1 MVNDTLNPSVAP
13 AAPALPPSTNGH
25 AVGNGHPA
33 GNVHAL
39 TNGHAAA
46 KPQAGAKSHAHAK
59 GSPPAKVPAH
69 ARPAGPAGIALFDKC
84 RAYDVPQKIKAAG
97 VWTYFRAIESAQ
109 DPEVYIDGQKLV
121 MLGSNNYLGLTNHPK
136 VKEAAI
142 DAVRRYG
149 TGCAGS
155 RFLNGTMRIHE
166 ELEEKLADF
175 MGKEAAVTFSTGFQ
189 VNLGTI
195 ACLLDRR
202 DIVYLDK
209 QDHACIIDGARLGLG
224 EIRKFRHNSAA
235 DLRRMM
241 AVDDAAWEAKAPAAD
256 ARPAL
261 GRLVVVDGVYSM
273 EGDICP
279 LPEMVDVARAYG
291 AAVMV
296 DDAHGIGVLGK
307 GGRGTAQHFD
317 VEDDVHLIMG
327 TFSKALASVGGFV
340 CGDRDTMHY
349 VKHRARTNVFS
360 AAPSPSNV
368 AAASMAVDI
377 IRTEPERRTL
387 LWQNTRF
394 MLDGLR
400 SLGFDTGESGT
411 PVIPV
416 VVGEDHTAFCMATRL
431 QQEGRVRERRRQ
443 PGHAPGA
450 RAAADELHGDAH
462 RGPPELRAG
471 QVRKGRA
478 RVRGDRV
485 I

>member
-1 MVNDTLNPSVAP
+1 MANDTKHPAVADVT
-13 AAPALPPSTNGH
+13 AHHAPVNGAPIHGVPTNGASINGH
-25 AVGNGHPA
+25 NGNGHPA
-33 GNVHAL
+33 V
-39 TNGHAAA
+39 NGHAPAA
-46 KPQAGAKSHAHAK
+46 A
-59 GSPPAKVPAH
+59 PAAPR
-69 ARPAGPAGIALFDKC
+69 ARPAGIALFDKC

-142 DAVRRYG
+142 EAVRKFG

-155 RFLNGTMRIHE
+155 RFLNGTMTIHE

-195 ACLLDRR
+195 ACLVDRR
-202 DIVYLDK
+202 DTVYLDK

-224 EIRKFRHNSAA
+224 EIRKFRHNSAR

-241 AVDDAAWEAKAPAAD
+241 AADDAAWETKPNA
-256 ARPAL
+256 

-279 LPEMVDVARAYG
+279 LPEIVDVAKDYG

-296 DDAHGIGVLGK
+296 DDAHGIGVLGA
-307 GGRGTAQHFD
+307 GGRGTAEHFGLN
-317 VEDDVHLIMG
+317 DDVHLIMG
-327 TFSKALASVGGFV
+327 TFSKSLASVGGFV

-360 AAPSPSNV
+360 AAPSPANV
-368 AAASMAVDI
+368 AAAGMAVDI
-377 IRTEPERRTL
+377 IRTEPERRQL

-411 PVIPV
+411 PVIPI

-431 QQEGRVRERRRQ
+431 QQEGVFVNAVVS
-443 PGHAPGA
+443 PAT
-450 RAAADELHGDAH
+450 
-462 RGPPELRAG
+462 PP
-471 QVRKGRA
+471 GRA
-478 RVRGDRV
+478 LLRTSYMATHTEAHLSFALDKFAKVGREFGV
-485 I
+485 IG